1 MVLAHFWFLFVRTK
15 RNPPSGRGS
24 PAHQREM
31 YLHLGNNVSVPTDD
45 IIGIFDLDN
54 ASSSRET
61 RKFLRAA
68 EEEGMVITVGS
79 DLPKSLVVCCPRGSW
94 QRVYITPL
102 APATLLGRL
111 EALLSLY

>member
-1 MVLAHFWFLFVRTK
+1 
-15 RNPPSGRGS
+15 
-24 PAHQREM
+24 M
-31 YLHLGNNVSVPTDD
+31 YLHISNNISVSTED

-54 ASSSRET
+54 ASTAKATREY
-61 RKFLRAA
+61 LRAA
-68 EEEGMVITVGS
+68 EEEGMVVSVGS

-111 EALLSLY
+111 ESIRKH

>member
-1 MVLAHFWFLFVRTK
+1 
-15 RNPPSGRGS
+15 
-24 PAHQREM
+24 M
-31 YLHLGNNVSVPTDD
+31 YLHLGSNVSVQTDD

-54 ASSSRET
+54 ASSARDT
-61 RKFLRAA
+61 KKFLRAA
-68 EEEGMVITVGS
+68 EEEGMVVSVGS

-111 EALLSLY
+111 EALQSRFPLY